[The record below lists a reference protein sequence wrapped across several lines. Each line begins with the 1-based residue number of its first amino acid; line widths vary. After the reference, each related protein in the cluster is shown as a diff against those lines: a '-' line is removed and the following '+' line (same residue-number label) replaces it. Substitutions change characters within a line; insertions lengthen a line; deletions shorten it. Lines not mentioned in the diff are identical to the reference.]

1 MATERSLILLKPD
14 TVTRK
19 HCGEVIDRF
28 EKAGFRIAG
37 AKMMVLSDEILADH
51 YSHVAD
57 KPFFPNIVEFMQS
70 SPVIALILEGDDA
83 VAKIRGMLGP
93 TNSQEA
99 EAGTI
104 RGDLG
109 TDMMVNVCHASDS
122 PANGEIEV
130 NRFFDESEIFEY

>member
-1 MATERSLILLKPD
+1 MAIERSLILLKPD
-14 TVTRK
+14 TVTKK

-37 AKMMVLSDEILADH
+37 AKMMALSNEILAEH

-57 KPFFPNIVEFMQS
+57 QPFFPNIVEFMQS
-70 SPVIALILEGDDA
+70 TPVLAMILEGEDA
-83 VAKIRGMLGP
+83 IGEVRRMLGP

-99 EAGTI
+99 DPGTI
-104 RGDLG
+104 RGDFG

-122 PANGEIEV
+122 VENGEIEV
-130 NRFFDESEIFEY
+130 NRFFSASEIFDY

>member
-14 TVTRK
+14 TVTQK
-19 HCGEVIDRF
+19 HCGAVIDRF

-37 AKMMVLSDEILADH
+37 AKMMHLSHEILADH

-57 KPFFPNIVEFMQS
+57 KPFFPSIVEFMQS
-70 SPVIALILEGDDA
+70 SPVIAMILEGENA
-83 VAKIRGMLGP
+83 IAEIRGMLGP
-93 TNSQEA
+93 TNSKEA

-104 RGDLG
+104 RGDFG

-122 PANGEIEV
+122 VENAEIEV
-130 NRFFDESEIFEY
+130 NRFFDESEIFDY